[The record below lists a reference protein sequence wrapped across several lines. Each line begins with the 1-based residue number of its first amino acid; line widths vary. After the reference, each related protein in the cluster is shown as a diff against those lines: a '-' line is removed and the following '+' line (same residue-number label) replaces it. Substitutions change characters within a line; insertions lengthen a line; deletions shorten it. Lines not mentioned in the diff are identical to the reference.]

1 MDTAAHRMGSN
12 MPAELTPDI
21 FKAYDIRGLYG
32 EQIDGDIAELIGR
45 AFARVLA
52 RLREKDIA
60 TLRIGLGRDMR
71 LSAPE
76 LAGRYRRGMLAEGAH
91 VVDAGQVGSE
101 MLYFLVGSRELDGGL
116 MCTASHNPKAYT
128 GAKLVREGAIA
139 LSGDSGIQDIRR
151 EVEAELAWPTPSG
164 AAAAEAAA
172 EGTVSEVDIFGEFQE
187 AALRF
192 IDPAVIGAA
201 PGGRPLKVVLDGG
214 NGMAGPMVGP
224 LLERL
229 DLELIETYWS
239 PDGNFP
245 DHEPNPLL
253 PENRQ
258 FIIDRVLASGA
269 DVGIA
274 WDGDADRC
282 FFIDDTGAF
291 VDGDFLTALLA
302 ESLLQKRADPARPEA
317 ILYDVRASRAVADTV
332 TRAGGTPYVNRVGH
346 AFFKT
351 RMRKEG
357 SLFGGEVSGHYYF
370 RDFYCADSGT
380 IPALLM
386 LELLS
391 RKGMRLSELLAPY
404 RERYFISGEINS
416 EVADPEAKM
425 QEIAAAYADA
435 RQGELDGISIDYED
449 WHFNVRSSNT
459 EPLLRLCL
467 ESLVSHEDMERRR
480 DEVLALIRS

>member
-1 MDTAAHRMGSN
+1 MTSV
-12 MPAELTPDI
+12 PPDI

-32 EQIDGDIAELIGR
+32 EQIDGDTAELIGA
-45 AFARVLA
+45 AFARVLSKLA
-52 RLREKDIA
+52 DKPISELRV
-60 TLRIGLGRDMR
+60 GLGCDMR

-76 LAGRYRRGMLAEGAH
+76 LAGRYRQGLLSEGVH
-91 VVDAGQVGSE
+91 VLDAGQVGSE
-101 MLYFLVGSRELDGGL
+101 MLYFMVGSRELDGGL

-151 EVEAELAWPTPSG
+151 EVEAAGAPGDSG
-164 AAAAEAAA
+164 EPGSSTR
-172 EGTVSEVDIFGEFQE
+172 GTLEQVDLYEEFQR
-187 AALRF
+187 AALGF
-192 IDPAVIGAA
+192 IDADAVRSAQ
-201 PGGRPLKVVLDGG
+201 RPLRVVLDGG

-224 LLERL
+224 VLESL
-229 DLELIETYWS
+229 ELELIETYWK

-253 PENRQ
+253 PENRRL
-258 FIIDRVLASGA
+258 IIEKVRESGA
-269 DVGIA
+269 DLGIA

-282 FFIDDTGAF
+282 FFIDETGAF
-291 VDGDFLTALLA
+291 VNGDFLTALLA
-302 ESLLQKRADPARPEA
+302 GSLLAKRSNPTHPKQT
-317 ILYDVRASRAVADTV
+317 ILYDVRASRAVPDTV
-332 TRAGGTPYVNRVGH
+332 EQAGGTAFRNRVGH

-380 IPALLM
+380 IPALLV
-386 LELLS
+386 LELLCTQGKS
-391 RKGMRLSELLAPY
+391 MSELLAPY
-404 RERYFISGEINS
+404 HAKYFISGEVNS
-416 EVADPEAKM
+416 EVSDPAGKIE
-425 QEIAAAYADA
+425 ELAAHYADA
-435 RQGELDGISIDYED
+435 SQDRLDGISIDYED
-449 WHFNVRSSNT
+449 WHFNVRPSNT

-467 ESLVSHEDMERRR
+467 ESLVSPADMERRR